1 MEACVSLGNY
11 VNLIRDDGKE
21 FTFAL
26 SLKGMLSILTKFD
39 FVQINKST
47 IVSKLKVKDI
57 KNNEMHT
64 FSNNKNVIADF
75 LKATEK
81 YFFSSIFILF

>member
-1 MEACVSLGNY
+1 MEACVSLGYY

-26 SLKGMLSILTKFD
+26 SLKGMLSILKNFD

-57 KNNEMHT
+57 KDNEMHT
-64 FSNNKNVIADF
+64 FSNNKNATSDF
-75 LKATEK
+75 FK
-81 YFFSSIFILF
+81 I